1 MRGDRFLRAT
11 LLART
16 EPLARVV
23 FLSPLTQKGGK
34 MDLKKLNWNET
45 RKAKATVCRVCQH
58 FDNLNLGCRFYL
70 IPSKDCPRF
79 KEVKN
84 VRR

>member
-1 MRGDRFLRAT
+1 
-11 LLART
+11 
-16 EPLARVV
+16 
-23 FLSPLTQKGGK
+23 
-34 MDLKKLNWNET
+34 MDLKKLNWDEI
-45 RKAKATVCRVCQH
+45 RKAKATVCHVCQH

-84 VRR
+84 V

>member
-16 EPLARVV
+16 ESLARVV

-34 MDLKKLNWNET
+34 MDSKKLNWDEI
-45 RKAKATVCRVCQH
+45 RKAKAGVCRVCQH

-70 IPSKDCPRF
+70 IPSKNCQRF
-79 KEVKN
+79 KEVKH
-84 VRR
+84 V

>member
-16 EPLARVV
+16 ESLARVV

-34 MDLKKLNWNET
+34 MDLKKLNWAEI
-45 RKAKATVCRVCQH
+45 RKAKATVCHVCQH

-70 IPSKDCPRF
+70 IPSKNCPRF
-79 KEVKN
+79 KEAKN
-84 VRR
+84 V

>member
-1 MRGDRFLRAT
+1 
-11 LLART
+11 
-16 EPLARVV
+16 
-23 FLSPLTQKGGK
+23 
-34 MDLKKLNWNET
+34 MDLKKLNWDEI